1 MDLAFSRNG
10 AKRFIPIAYRV
21 IVAVHFAHGNLGLL
35 DVADFS
41 LEFLASF
48 GECIFNVVSC
58 AERAGRIDLST
69 LMTAYGF
76 VPLNLDI
83 LRK

>member
-41 LEFLASF
+41 LEFFASF

-58 AERAGRIDLST
+58 AERAGII
-69 LMTAYGF
+69 A
-76 VPLNLDI
+76 PLNSDDS
-83 LRK
+83 LRICSSKP

>member
-1 MDLAFSRNG
+1 MAAELCGFGCSRNG

-21 IVAVHFAHGNLGLL
+21 IAAVHFAHGNLGLL

-58 AERAGRIDLST
+58 AERAGITD
-69 LMTAYGF
+69 
-76 VPLNLDI
+76 PLNSDDS
-83 LRK
+83 LRICFSKP